1 MGNLLKIEF
10 FIQKKFAKS
19 FIIALMF
26 MTAIFIVNGGSQS
39 IYIMGSFMI
48 FYLIVSTI
56 ELSKRN
62 EFQIYLSSLPI
73 KKSTYI
79 LSKYTSALIYI
90 IFINILTYIMY
101 RLVSI
106 IIPPSMEVN
115 TAVIILTISIELLYV
130 SILEPI
136 FITINYKYYKIANII
151 AVVSIVIISNILFSI
166 LIDGYLNGDFT
177 DVISGNILLNP
188 NPIFLAIGVILFI
201 ISFMISNI
209 IYNRMDVK

>member
-19 FIIALMF
+19 FIIALIF
-26 MTAIFIVNGGSQS
+26 MSAIFIVNGGSES

-62 EFQIYLSSLPI
+62 KFQIYLSSLPI

-79 LSKYTSALIYI
+79 LSKYISALIYI
-90 IFINILTYIMY
+90 TFINILTYIMY
-101 RLVSI
+101 RLISI

-115 TAVIILTISIELLYV
+115 TAVIILAIFIELLYI

-151 AVVSIVIISNILFSI
+151 AVVSFFIISNI
-166 LIDGYLNGDFT
+166 LIDGYLNGDFA
-177 DVISGNILLNP
+177 DVISDNILLNP
-188 NPIFLAIGVILFI
+188 NPILLLIGAIVSI
-201 ISFMISNI
+201 ISFIISNI